1 VELLEPLGSDT
12 FVEVRRGP
20 HRLTA
25 RVEPDSAPR
34 LGERVS
40 LRMPWARLHLFDAAS
55 ERRIN

>member
-1 VELLEPLGSDT
+1 
-12 FVEVRRGP
+12 VRRGP
-20 HRLTA
+20 HHLTA